1 MSDAA
6 ANAESMLTAAFM
18 EFLKTQGAGA
28 DVRVDA
34 RDDEGDDNIQFVKNG
49 WVRIKAGGEEH
60 RLRNLKF
67 GQLKVLFTLLEEQ
80 QDLVTRHRETCLR
93 KENVLKKRLAE
104 TIDPMEECEEK
115 WQAQADVAIQLRGI
129 VRSIRDKAD
138 ELRMEWWTRAFEIA
152 NVQRSGETE
161 RSKGVVPREWP
172 AWVADASLPTKLLEH
187 WRSVP
192 LGRG

>member
-1 MSDAA
+1 MSDA
-6 ANAESMLTAAFM
+6 ANAESMLTAAFV

-93 KENVLKKRLAE
+93 QENALKKRLTE

-115 WQAQADVAIQLRGI
+115 WQAQADIAIQLRSI

-161 RSKGVVPREWP
+161 RSKGIVPREWP
-172 AWVADASLPTKLLEH
+172 AWVADGSLPTKLLEH